1 MDKHTFT
8 PGPWR
13 AQGLCVRAIENGVVV
28 AEVDGPNKFFRG
40 SERREEMEY
49 CRGNARLIAAA
60 PDLLEALIVAEAALN
75 RIRCTS
81 HTVPWEDTGPAV
93 EQARVAIAKATE
105 EATC

>member
-1 MDKHTFT
+1 MNKHT
-8 PGPWR
+8 PGPW
-13 AQGLCVRAIENGVVV
+13 GNHLVDDTVVIIPRRPLPRELSVLGHSDV
-28 AEVDGPNKFFRG
+28 ADAED
-40 SERREEMEY
+40 Y
-49 CRGNARLIAAA
+49 ANARLIAAA

-93 EQARVAIAKATE
+93 EQARAAIARARG